1 MRHYYTRK
9 QDGRYLGIANCIMNW
24 PTFGFP
30 RPEWMQRRMQEA
42 HKLYRIHEHAQRED
56 LYCML
61 GSHAY
66 HFIVLDCW
74 PQDLLEALRPAAWE
88 QYRKDNAYMAS
99 ASA

>member
-42 HKLYRIHEHAQRED
+42 HKLFRIHEHAQRED

-61 GSHAY
+61 GAHEY

-88 QYRKDNAYMAS
+88 QYRKDNAS
-99 ASA
+99 A